1 MAEREDMPVYRGIN
15 WYKMASEPQKWD
27 FYSKDKF
34 VKQRDQEVS
43 RQQTLMATEELPNR
57 AEDPPIVPEIG
68 PLSPQVVP
76 MASEVP
82 PIVTID
88 SPIETKE
95 PPIAFDDHDSNLLP
109 QMAINL
115 HRALPRAKKIY
126 DDAPDSHYFLSG
138 VTVKRDPDEPPRKMA
153 SEQIRP
159 QPVNTFVPKRCSVPQ
174 SAKDFGQTSRFFS
187 QTPSTSS
194 IPDVKP
200 RMDSIGRSSL
210 DWLVRSSRTED
221 KKQFKPKFLN
231 LFADSRK

>member
-1 MAEREDMPVYRGIN
+1 MSHKDATFMA
-15 WYKMASEPQKWD
+15 KTS
-27 FYSKDKF
+27 SS
-34 VKQRDQEVS
+34 KQRDQEVS

-153 SEQIRP
+153 SEQMRP
-159 QPVNTFVPKRCSVPQ
+159 QPVNTFVRNVGLSRNRLKTSTKRADSFRRRLPLRAFPM
-174 SAKDFGQTSRFFS
+174 SNLEWIRLAAHL
-187 QTPSTSS
+187 
-194 IPDVKP
+194 
-200 RMDSIGRSSL
+200 SIGWS
-210 DWLVRSSRTED
+210 EAAE
-221 KKQFKPKFLN
+221 PKTKSN
-231 LFADSRK
+231 SNQNS